1 MPWAKLDESFPDHPK
16 VASIGDKAFRLHV
29 TAICYCARMLTDGEV
44 PAHILQRIGATK
56 KLTTELAAAGLWEA
70 TSRGSWVIHDFLEY
84 NPSRAEVEADRSKR
98 QAAGQAGGKASGKA
112 RAQRI
117 VQPIVGES
125 LGTKTNPVPT
135 RTVTVPSNEATV
147 VAATATAPRR
157 RAISDADV
165 TRWEGEHPA
174 IDIKAFV
181 ADYLNWTGSSKH
193 QDKVQGFENQLR
205 ITWKCDQF
213 RKGEVSAP
221 RVIPPTMAE
230 LDALMAGRARG

>member
-56 KLTTELAAAGLWEA
+56 RLTADLEAAGLWEP

-84 NPSRAEVEADRSKR
+84 NPSREQVEADRTKR
-98 QAAGQAGGKASGKA
+98 QAAGQAGGKASGQA

-117 VQPIVGES
+117 VERTVAES

-135 RTVTVPSNEATV
+135 RTVPVPSNEATAMGA
-147 VAATATAPRR
+147 VAPKARGIPPLTEVERTKLKE
-157 RAISDADV
+157 
-165 TRWEGEHPA
+165 RWEGSLPDWKEVLDLALSHESHKKYPTNQFGYA
-174 IDIKAFV
+174 N
-181 ADYLNWTGSSKH
+181 NWLRRECEGRGL
-193 QDKVQGFENQLR
+193 KV
-205 ITWKCDQF
+205 TP
-213 RKGEVSAP
+213 AP
-221 RVIPPTMAE
+221 RQIFKEEGIFAG
-230 LDALMAGRARG
+230 LD